1 MLINTM
7 LQFIKIFIK
16 LNKIMHILL
25 NNKIIIKMNIDLL
38 IINMTITIILLLL
51 SNLINMIMKLI

>member
-25 NNKIIIKMNIDLL
+25 NNKIILKMNIDLL

>member
-7 LQFIKIFIK
+7 LLFIKIFIK

-38 IINMTITIILLLL
+38 IINMTIIIILLLL

>member
-38 IINMTITIILLLL
+38 IINMTIIIILLLL

>member
-7 LQFIKIFIK
+7 LLFIKIFIK
-16 LNKIMHILL
+16 LNKIMHIFL
-25 NNKIIIKMNIDLL
+25 NNEIIIKMNIDLL
-38 IINMTITIILLLL
+38 IINMTIIIILLLL

>member
-1 MLINTM
+1 MLINMM
-7 LQFIKIFIK
+7 LQFIKIFIN

-38 IINMTITIILLLL
+38 IINMTIIIILLLL

>member
-1 MLINTM
+1 MLINMM

-16 LNKIMHILL
+16 LNKIMHIFL
-25 NNKIIIKMNIDLL
+25 NNEIIIKMNIDLL
-38 IINMTITIILLLL
+38 IINMTITIILFL

>member
-7 LQFIKIFIK
+7 LLFIKIFIK

>member
-38 IINMTITIILLLL
+38 IIKMTITIILLLL

>member
-25 NNKIIIKMNIDLL
+25 NNEIIIKMNIDLL
-38 IINMTITIILLLL
+38 IINMTIIIILLLL